1 MNLGCYFS
9 LFNLIILF
17 CGTFCSIRAEEIIV
31 ETIYGKLK
39 GQIHTLANELGQ
51 IDTFF
56 GIPFAQAKRF
66 EKPIASQK
74 WEGVRSAVDQPPGCV
89 PHARP
94 TEEGMADQQP
104 ISEDCLFLNVFA
116 PHRSPSAEQNK
127 TFPVLVV
134 IHGGAYEIGSS
145 ARYTNYEAIGQRFVT
160 DANSRGIVFVSIQ
173 YRLGV
178 MGFATTGDEELP
190 GNLGIWD
197 QISAL
202 QFVKDN
208 IAEFGGDPSRVTVF
222 GYSAGSGSTALLS
235 ISPKS
240 RDLFQQAT
248 RMSGTPFS
256 VSGSGTFVAEE
267 TKKLAN
273 AMGCAANRTKQ
284 CLNEKSV
291 EQMFDGMDKIVK
303 HSKRIRFYSFLLFYG
318 PAPLS
323 VYIAK
328 FSPHRLDREL
338 FPQDYPEMIATA
350 PPKKM
355 IMGFAELDF
364 LLFSLISSKN
374 NSISMLALTDEQIAN
389 YDQKAFEASVSEFV
403 VKEKYF
409 GNQTNEV
416 KAEIVQFYV
425 NEYLPAETVKDQK
438 FFVLLYTTLL
448 SDLMDVVPTLWEAQI
463 RLASNWPIYLY
474 ENVYFNPAQFP
485 KRAIIQAAY
494 HGFDHSLIFYD
505 EFTKKSE
512 EDRKMSDY
520 LVMAIKN
527 FVINGD
533 PSTETIRWDQLTDF
547 SSIERVEKVQHM
559 RMEAKKTGMV
569 DGMKAELKR
578 ARFWRELAKK
588 YTNFDLVR
596 GIFQEKSGQSAAF
609 VPSAQ
614 FAQLFFIFAIVAII
628 SLNNGI
634 Y

>member
-1 MNLGCYFS
+1 
-9 LFNLIILF
+9 
-17 CGTFCSIRAEEIIV
+17 
-31 ETIYGKLK
+31 
-39 GQIHTLANELGQ
+39 
-51 IDTFF
+51 
-56 GIPFAQAKRF
+56 
-66 EKPIASQK
+66 
-74 WEGVRSAVDQPPGCV
+74 
-89 PHARP
+89 
-94 TEEGMADQQP
+94 MADQQP

-145 ARYTNYEAIGQRFVT
+145 ARYTKYEVIGQRFVT

-240 RDLFQQAT
+240 RGKEIEKRKAKL
-248 RMSGTPFS
+248 
-256 VSGSGTFVAEE
+256 
-267 TKKLAN
+267 KKKGN
-273 AMGCAANRTKQ
+273 
-284 CLNEKSV
+284 
-291 EQMFDGMDKIVK
+291 
-303 HSKRIRFYSFLLFYG
+303 
-318 PAPLS
+318 
-323 VYIAK
+323 
-328 FSPHRLDREL
+328 PHRLDREL

-416 KAEIVQFYV
+416 KAEIVHFYV

-438 FFVLLYTTLL
+438 FFVLLYTTCQLTDQKPTFL
-448 SDLMDVVPTLWEAQI
+448 ISMPSRHSKNRAQQIWASDE
-463 RLASNWPIYLY
+463 
-474 ENVYFNPAQFP
+474 
-485 KRAIIQAAY
+485 IQKKGPAY

-512 EDRKMSDY
+512 EDRKMSEY
-520 LVMAIKN
+520 LVTAIKN

-547 SSIERVEKVQHM
+547 PSIERVEKVQHM

-569 DGMKAELKR
+569 DGMKAELRR

-596 GIFQEKSGQSAAF
+596 GTFPEKSGQSAAF

-614 FAQLFFIFAIVAII
+614 FAQIFSIFAIVAII